1 VWLKDPITARIPSSF
16 QVLKG
21 CPPLWTPPTIP
32 KTMSNAPIASTT
44 TPTITTTGCPPL
56 HLSAQF
62 DGVHQTTQTTDLFFQ
77 RSSGRIPLRAS
88 SHRKSKQHSKQNK
101 KLQAHQAGAATLS
114 EHQLGQTKQRTLRL
128 CQMVPPGAQC
138 PAHCGTFRSLVLT
151 TRLSRWRGE
160 HAEEHTHSHIYVPS
174 NARAAEGMNSVIMI
188 DVRSGPL

>member
-21 CPPLWTPPTIP
+21 YPPLWTPPTIP
-32 KTMSNAPIASTT
+32 KTISKPPIASTT

-62 DGVHQTTQTTDLFFQ
+62 DGVHHTTETTNLFFQ
-77 RSSGRIPLRAS
+77 RRSGRIPLRAS
-88 SHRKSKQHSKQNK
+88 SHRKSKQHSKQNN

-128 CQMVPPGAQC
+128 CQMVPPGAQRL
-138 PAHCGTFRSLVLT
+138 AHCGTFRSPVLT
-151 TRLSRWRGE
+151 TRLSRWRGD
-160 HAEEHTHSHIYVPS
+160 HTEEQTHLHNYVPS
-174 NARAAEGMNSVIMI
+174 NARGAEGMNSVIMI
-188 DVRSGPL
+188 DVKSGPL